1 MNMINPQFLEALAW
15 TLIHFL
21 WQGLVIGVVAAL
33 ALRSLKKNKPQTRYT
48 VALIAFAICALA
60 PVATFAFLWSQF
72 SGISYDLV
80 AGASALQSNDI
91 NTWAQDYPRW
101 FVEILPDIPN
111 FLVAGWLAGVLLG
124 GVKLFFGFLGVQWV
138 RRHAVE
144 PIPARLQSLFDE
156 LCVEFELQG
165 RVALKISNQILSP
178 MTVGWLRPLVLVPA
192 SAWLGLRQDELRLI
206 LAHEL
211 AHIRRWDYLINICQQ
226 VAVTILFYHP
236 VVHWLSRVLSEER
249 EMCCDELVVG
259 ESEDTRLAYAKALLH
274 LQEQHG
280 HMMTLVMSARGGAF
294 LRRIYSLLGKDE
306 RKEGPQATVNGL
318 VSLMVVG
325 VVNVLFMLHS
335 NDAVAN
341 LVGLNAIQPEPQTIH
356 IPLRRGPL
364 DHVLSD
370 VRNSWETAV
379 ERQALGP
386 AIEVPGVAEVAKRL
400 EALEQQRQQAV
411 RAEESGVSQAGSGTT
426 AKALEVPSFNI
437 AAAQAMARE
446 ALKQQ
451 VQKVDVLNEL
461 SIDPKPQFDTKPERQ
476 LASLSFQP
484 VAKKAKLEVPAAKAN
499 ASEPRLVRMV
509 QPHFPLSARFR
520 SAAGDVRLVYQ
531 LDPDGSIR
539 NIQHDP
545 SSESHPALI
554 KAAVEALEAWEYE
567 PFDSDRPL
575 VMAQTF
581 RFVGKSERNR
591 ADDICFSRIKD
602 VCGRGLEPADRIT
615 VNTDLAGEG

>member
-72 SGISYDLV
+72 SGISYDLI
-80 AGASALQSNDI
+80 AGASALQSGDVH
-91 NTWAQDYPRW
+91 TWAQDYPQW
-101 FVEILPDIPN
+101 FVKILPDIPN

-124 GVKLFFGFLGVQWV
+124 GIKLFFGFLGVQWV

-144 PIPARLQSLFDE
+144 PIPARLQALFDE

-211 AHIRRWDYLINICQQ
+211 AHIRRWDYLVNICQQ

-325 VVNVLFMLHS
+325 VVNVVFMLHS

-341 LVGLNAIQPEPQTIH
+341 FVGLNALQPEPKIIQL
-356 IPLRRGPL
+356 PLRRGPL

-379 ERQALGP
+379 EREALGP

-400 EALEQQRQQAV
+400 EVLESQRQQNQVA
-411 RAEESGVSQAGSGTT
+411 SGQSSEQSSQGLA
-426 AKALEVPSFNI
+426 VPSFNI

-451 VQKVDVLNEL
+451 VAQVDVVKEL
-461 SIDPKPQFDTKPERQ
+461 SIDPKPAFDTQPARQ
-476 LASLSFQP
+476 LASLNFKPAAKQ
-484 VAKKAKLEVPAAKAN
+484 VALEVPASKARS
-499 ASEPRLVRMV
+499 SEPRLVRMV

-531 LDPDGSIR
+531 LHPDGSIR
-539 NIQHDP
+539 NIQHDT
-545 SSESHPALI
+545 SSESHPALV
-554 KAAVEALEAWEYE
+554 KAAIEALEAWEYE

-591 ADDICFSRIKD
+591 ADDICFSRIKE

-615 VNTDLAGEG
+615 VNTDLAGQG

>member
-72 SGISYDLV
+72 SGISYDLI
-80 AGASALQSNDI
+80 AGASALQSGDVH
-91 NTWAQDYPRW
+91 TWAQDYPQW
-101 FVEILPDIPN
+101 FVKILPDIPN

-124 GVKLFFGFLGVQWV
+124 GIKLFFGFLGVQWV

-144 PIPARLQSLFDE
+144 PIPARLQALFDE

-211 AHIRRWDYLINICQQ
+211 AHIRRWDYLVNICQQ

-325 VVNVLFMLHS
+325 VVNVVFMLHS

-341 LVGLNAIQPEPQTIH
+341 FVGLNALQPEPKIIQL
-356 IPLRRGPL
+356 PLRRGPL

-379 ERQALGP
+379 EREALGP

-400 EALEQQRQQAV
+400 EVLESQRQQNQVA
-411 RAEESGVSQAGSGTT
+411 SGQSSGQSSQGLS
-426 AKALEVPSFNI
+426 VPSFNI

-451 VQKVDVLNEL
+451 VAQVDVVKEL
-461 SIDPKPQFDTKPERQ
+461 SIDPKPAFDTQPARQ
-476 LASLSFQP
+476 LASLNFKPAAKQ
-484 VAKKAKLEVPAAKAN
+484 VALEVPASKARS
-499 ASEPRLVRMV
+499 SEPRLVRMV

-531 LDPDGSIR
+531 LHPDGSIR
-539 NIQHDP
+539 NIQHDT
-545 SSESHPALI
+545 SSESHPALV
-554 KAAVEALEAWEYE
+554 KAAIEALEAWEYE

-591 ADDICFSRIKD
+591 ADDICFSRIKE

-615 VNTDLAGEG
+615 VNTDLAGQG